1 MAGLWQRFTLIFKSK
16 ASRALD
22 RAENPTETLDYSYEQ
37 MIQQLQNVK
46 RGVADVV
53 TAKKR
58 LELQTQSIEQNVVKL
73 ETQARQ
79 AVAANREDLARQALE
94 RKAAAQQQLQG
105 LDAQVQQLQ
114 SQQEGLIASQ
124 QQLEA
129 KIESFRS
136 EKEVIK
142 AQYSAAQAQ
151 VKIGEAATG
160 IGRGMQ
166 DTGMAIQRARDKTE
180 ELQARASAIEE
191 LTASGALEDVTDNR
205 TQLDREL
212 SQISASGQVED
223 ELAKLKAEVGP
234 GDDNEGDRAR
244 HAGDVVGLG
253 DVLFGRKKLKG
264 PARDRLFALTT
275 AAVSLDVEC
284 GLKPAGVGAVVFK
297 PLSAGEFAQVDKD
310 VEELLASV
318 AASSGSTLER
328 KTDTFGF
335 EWVVVHDPDLEDQ
348 VTAVYAVAKEFSERG
363 FGAQLLAA
371 PFRFEGG
378 GHPVYWI
385 YGFKTGHVLA
395 VRPDRR
401 EAGARQPARAAAEG
415 AAREG
420 AARRARPDEVVRL
433 VRRADLATRNRLA
446 HLAGDLRE
454 RREPLLERRV
464 IHEELAD
471 LRAPVRRDD
480 EEGVHRRD
488 LAQVLLRDLRDPARD
503 LLQRAHQVL
512 GRAGH
517 QRRAAVG
524 RVLAVARDRAD
535 EDVADRVGDDRD
547 REDDQP
553 DRHAVVAVRVAAA
566 AAAEAAEHAA
576 VEADTREERRR
587 ASRRS
592 SRAS

>member
-124 QQLEA
+124 HQLEA

-180 ELQARASAIEE
+180 ELTARASAIEE

-234 GDDNEGDRAR
+234 GPENKEIEPGA
-244 HAGDVVGLG
+244 
-253 DVLFGRKKLKG
+253 
-264 PARDRLFALTT
+264 PAT
-275 AAVSLDVEC
+275 
-284 GLKPAGVGAVVFK
+284 
-297 PLSAGEFAQVDKD
+297 
-310 VEELLASV
+310 
-318 AASSGSTLER
+318 
-328 KTDTFGF
+328 
-335 EWVVVHDPDLEDQ
+335 
-348 VTAVYAVAKEFSERG
+348 
-363 FGAQLLAA
+363 
-371 PFRFEGG
+371 
-378 GHPVYWI
+378 
-385 YGFKTGHVLA
+385 
-395 VRPDRR
+395 
-401 EAGARQPARAAAEG
+401 
-415 AAREG
+415 
-420 AARRARPDEVVRL
+420 
-433 VRRADLATRNRLA
+433 
-446 HLAGDLRE
+446 
-454 RREPLLERRV
+454 
-464 IHEELAD
+464 
-471 LRAPVRRDD
+471 
-480 EEGVHRRD
+480 
-488 LAQVLLRDLRDPARD
+488 
-503 LLQRAHQVL
+503 
-512 GRAGH
+512 
-517 QRRAAVG
+517 
-524 RVLAVARDRAD
+524 
-535 EDVADRVGDDRD
+535 
-547 REDDQP
+547 
-553 DRHAVVAVRVAAA
+553 
-566 AAAEAAEHAA
+566 
-576 VEADTREERRR
+576 
-587 ASRRS
+587 
-592 SRAS
+592 